1 MRIASWSAALLA
13 GVGLSGAARAQTTGV
28 MDAPCVAVSAVPITA
43 RQAAD
48 FGGLCRYEK
57 ENARLAPATSHR
69 VVFFGDSIT
78 ELWKLLDF
86 SFFTNDLIDRGVS
99 GQTTSQM
106 LLRFQA
112 DVIDL
117 HPRAVQIL
125 AGTNDIAGNTG
136 PTSIPHIEANIR
148 AMVELAKAHHIKVM
162 LASIPP
168 TTRFPWNPG
177 IDPVASIQ
185 TLNAWLRDYAHREG
199 LIYVDYYSALEDDQ
213 HGFKAALSKDGVH
226 PNKDGYA
233 AMRPIAQAAIDQ
245 VRGGW

>member
-136 PTSIPHIEANIR
+136 LMTPEMTEANI
-148 AMVELAKAHHIKVM
+148 ASMTELAQANGIKVI

-168 TTRFPWNPG
+168 AAGFPWRPG
-177 IDPVASIQ
+177 LEVTGKIVAFNDWIRAYAASHH
-185 TLNAWLRDYAHREG
+185 AVYADYW
-199 LIYVDYYSALEDDQ
+199 SALQDGQ
-213 HGFKAALSKDGVH
+213 GGIKPGLAYDGVH
-226 PNKDGYA
+226 PTEQGYDVMLPVLEEA
-233 AMRPIAQAAIDQ
+233 LRATRH
-245 VRGGW
+245 

>member
-1 MRIASWSAALLA
+1 MRIASWTAALLT
-13 GVGLSGAARAQTTGV
+13 GLGLSGAARAQTIGV
-28 MDAPCVAVSAVPITA
+28 VDAPCAAVSAMPLTA

-48 FGGLCRYEK
+48 FGGLCRYET
-57 ENARLAPATSHR
+57 ENARLPPATRDR

-86 SFFTNDLIDRGVS
+86 GFFTNDLIDRGVS

-117 HPRAVQIL
+117 HPRAVQIM

-136 PTSIPHIEANIR
+136 PTSIPRIEANIR
-148 AMVELAKAHHIKVM
+148 AMVELAKSHHIKVL

-177 IDPVASIQ
+177 IEPVASIQ
-185 TLNAWLRDYAHREG
+185 TLNVWLRDYAHREG
-199 LIYVDYYSALEDDQ
+199 LMYVDYYSALEDDQ

-233 AMRPIAQAAIDQ
+233 VMRPIAQSAIEQ